1 MYPFTLSTTR
11 FEHSI
16 WDLPSSFPGG
26 KRAIYT
32 FRQDDGLSKRGFA
45 FPAHLTV
52 RRGSNLSTI
61 VSERGAKEGRKRRT
75 RRTSYHLDPS
85 AQILINFSL
94 NSSVC
99 LSIVL
104 RSNFAA
110 GILTSDSS
118 DMIESLCC
126 FGSLLFLPKLFQTF
140 AKDFWVRKS
149 DYRKIR
155 RAANCIG
162 KYITNKL
169 VAIIDCYV
177 TCHIGAANGHTTSSG
192 YQSGGGVFRINPA
205 LHSL

>member
-1 MYPFTLSTTR
+1 MDVHMYPLTLSTTR

-45 FPAHLTV
+45 FPAHLAV
-52 RRGSNLSTI
+52 RRGSDLSTI

-75 RRTSYHLDPS
+75 RRTSYHLGPS

-110 GILTSDSS
+110 GILTSDPS
-118 DMIESLCC
+118 DMVGSLCC
-126 FGSLLFLPKLFQTF
+126 LVPCSFFPSCSKPLQKIFGSENQITEKF
-140 AKDFWVRKS
+140 AEQRTV
-149 DYRKIR
+149 
-155 RAANCIG
+155 
-162 KYITNKL
+162 
-169 VAIIDCYV
+169 
-177 TCHIGAANGHTTSSG
+177 
-192 YQSGGGVFRINPA
+192 
-205 LHSL
+205 

>member
-52 RRGSNLSTI
+52 RRGSNLSAI
-61 VSERGAKEGRKRRT
+61 VSERGVKGKRRRT
-75 RRTSYHLDPS
+75 RRTSYHLGPS

-104 RSNFAA
+104 RSNLAA
-110 GILTSDSS
+110 GILTSDPS
-118 DMIESLCC
+118 DMVGSLCC
-126 FGSLLFLPKLFQTF
+126 LVPCSFFPRCCKPPQRTFYSENEVTKKFGEQRT
-140 AKDFWVRKS
+140 V
-149 DYRKIR
+149 
-155 RAANCIG
+155 
-162 KYITNKL
+162 
-169 VAIIDCYV
+169 
-177 TCHIGAANGHTTSSG
+177 
-192 YQSGGGVFRINPA
+192 
-205 LHSL
+205 

>member
-1 MYPFTLSTTR
+1 MDVHMYPLTLSTTR
-11 FEHSI
+11 FKNSI
-16 WDLPSSFPGG
+16 WDLSSSFPGR
-26 KRAIYT
+26 KRTIYT
-32 FRQDDGLSKRGFA
+32 FRQDDGLSKRSFA

-52 RRGSNLSTI
+52 RWGSDLSTI
-61 VSERGAKEGRKRRT
+61 VSERGAKGKRRKT
-75 RRTSYHLDPS
+75 RRTSYHLGPS

-140 AKDFWVRKS
+140 AKDF
-149 DYRKIR
+149 
-155 RAANCIG
+155 
-162 KYITNKL
+162 
-169 VAIIDCYV
+169 
-177 TCHIGAANGHTTSSG
+177 
-192 YQSGGGVFRINPA
+192 
-205 LHSL
+205 